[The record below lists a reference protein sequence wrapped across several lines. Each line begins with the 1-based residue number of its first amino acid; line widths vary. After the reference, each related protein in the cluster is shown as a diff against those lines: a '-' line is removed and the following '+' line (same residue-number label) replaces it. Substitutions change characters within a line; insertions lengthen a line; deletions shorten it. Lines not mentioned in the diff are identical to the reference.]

1 MSSTTA
7 QTSSQNA
14 AARQTEEQIEEYAQK
29 VKDLRRALQDLR
41 REKEH
46 TDARA
51 ARADELEDQVKDLK
65 RDNRS
70 LEEKMAGLA
79 KDPFIRGAFEQ
90 QESRLAYEDAVRDRD
105 ELKKKLAILQESV
118 RTHYAS
124 LTALKQKAEELARD
138 KEEAEKKAEE
148 LRLKYRQL
156 DQNSE
161 LMKNQLRLY
170 SGEVRVERGEG
181 GLDAWFAFYARPLIL
196 LAGRVRP
203 FRTPIRLL
211 HAHLHPHL
219 TLIPTPTTRTG
230 WTWNHWN
237 APSHWSRSAA
247 RR

>member
-1 MSSTTA
+1 VSSATA

-29 VKDLRRALQDLR
+29 VKDLRRALEDLR

-181 GLDAWFAFYARPLIL
+181 GLDAWFAFCARPLFL

-203 FRTPIRLL
+203 FRTPIRPL
-211 HAHLHPHL
+211 HANLHPHL

-230 WTWNHWN
+230 WTWSRWN
-237 APSHWSRSAA
+237 APSRW
-247 RR
+247 

>member
-1 MSSTTA
+1 MSPPSVSSTTA

-29 VKDLRRALQDLR
+29 VKDLRRALEDLR

-90 QESRLAYEDAVRDRD
+90 QESRLAYEDAARDRD

-170 SGEVRVERGEG
+170 SGEVRVLKGVWTRR
-181 GLDAWFAFYARPLIL
+181 LPVCFAFCARSLIL
-196 LAGRVRP
+196 LAGRVRL
-203 FRTPIRLL
+203 FHTPIRLL
-211 HAHLHPHL
+211 HANLHPHL

-230 WTWNHWN
+230 WTWSRWN
-237 APSHWSRSAA
+237 APSRW
-247 RR
+247 